1 MKKISVLPQDDKTCG
16 WSGIIPERMP
26 NPCLSGQIKADW
38 IVLGAGLAGLA
49 AARRLAENRPHE
61 QIALIDAQCVGDG
74 AAGRNSGFGI
84 DLPHNVGSSL
94 EELSKGQNYM
104 NLARTA
110 IQSLREQMNKYGF
123 ECDWSDSGKYHAAVT
138 ERGAK
143 EVLEPTVQE
152 LERLNEPYEW
162 LDRAETAKRLGTGH
176 FAAAVYTYGTIL
188 VNPAAMVRGLAD
200 NMPDN
205 VTIYENSPV
214 IEADFGNIIQLKT
227 KIGTLTA
234 PKMIL
239 AVNAFSEKLGFWKNR
254 ILPFAAHASLTRQLT
269 EAEQKSLGNIQ
280 AWGLT
285 PANAFAG
292 ITMRYTNDHRI
303 LIRQNIH
310 YCPSLRQ
317 SDQRRAEIAKEHQKL
332 CAERFPTIGN
342 IDMEYTWTGYLGMT
356 GNGQPGFGAVADNI
370 WSAVAQNGV
379 GITKGTFSGML
390 AADLAT
396 SQDNP
401 LIQDMIDLGTPNRLP
416 PRPLLDI
423 GVKSRF
429 AWELWRN
436 SHEA

>member
-16 WSGIIPERMP
+16 WTGIIAKRIP
-26 NPCLSGQIKADW
+26 NASLSGNVKADW

-49 AARRLAENRPHE
+49 AARRLAENRPGE

-94 EELSKGQNYM
+94 GELSKGQSYM

-110 IQSLREQMNKYGF
+110 ISSLREQMTKYGF

-138 ERGAK
+138 ERGAR
-143 EVLEPTVQE
+143 EVLEPTVKE

-162 LDRAETAKRLGTGH
+162 LDREATAKRLGTNH
-176 FAAAVYTYGTIL
+176 FAASVYTYGTIL
-188 VNPAAMVRGLAD
+188 INPAALVRGLAD
-200 NMPDN
+200 NMPSN

-214 IEADFGNIIQLKT
+214 VEADFGSIIQLKT
-227 KIGTLTA
+227 TKGTLTA
-234 PKMIL
+234 PRMIL
-239 AVNAFSEKLGFWKNR
+239 AVNAFAEKLGFWKNK

-269 EAEQKSLGNIQ
+269 PEEQKSLGDIK

-317 SDQRRAEIAKEHQKL
+317 SDQRRADIAKDHKKL
-332 CAERFPTIGN
+332 CGERFPAIGN
-342 IDMEYTWTGYLGMT
+342 VDMEYTWTGYLGIT
-356 GNGQPGFGAVADNI
+356 GNGHPGFGAVAENI

-416 PRPLLDI
+416 PRPFLDI

>member
-1 MKKISVLPQDDKTCG
+1 MKKISVLPQDDKSCG
-16 WSGIIPERMP
+16 WCKIIAKRNP
-26 NPCLSGQIKADW
+26 NPHLTGTAKADW
-38 IVLGAGLAGLA
+38 IVLGAGFAGLA

-61 QIALIDAQCVGDG
+61 QIALIDAQAVGDG
-74 AAGRNSGFGI
+74 ASGRNSGFGI

-94 EELSKGQNYM
+94 DELNKGQSYM

-110 IQSLREQMNKYGF
+110 IGSLREQMNKYGF
-123 ECDWSDSGKYHAAVT
+123 ECDWSDSGKYHAAVS
-138 ERGAK
+138 ERGAR
-143 EVLEPTVQE
+143 EVLEPTAKE

-162 LDRAETAKRLGTGH
+162 LNKEETAKRLGTEH
-176 FAAAVYTYGTIL
+176 FTASIYTYGTIL
-188 VNPAAMVRGLAD
+188 VNPAALVRGLAD
-200 NMPDN
+200 NMPAN

-214 IEADFGNIIQLKT
+214 IAADFGKNIILKT
-227 KIGTLTA
+227 TNGTLTA

-269 EAEQKSLGNIQ
+269 HEEQKALGDIK

-317 SDQRRAEIAKEHQKL
+317 SDQRRALIAQEHKKL
-332 CAERFPTIGN
+332 CAERFPMLGN
-342 IDMEYTWTGYLGMT
+342 VDMEYTWTGYLGIT

-396 SQDNP
+396 GQDNP

-416 PRPLLDI
+416 PRPFLDI